1 MAKQAAF
8 DTSWMNLGAEAFLDP
23 FHQVRQSNGRFFLA
37 HLANEC
43 EDLLGELVRLLGTAL
58 VWHQAGKT
66 VLLEG
71 RLCLVERW
79 PRKTEVCRRIRHGL
93 SFGPYAAQHLV
104 LDLDQIARIEEILLE
119 EQLVADVFR
128 ARVQRALL
136 LERPDLGVVV
146 GHRQFAN
153 LPRNV

>member
-23 FHQVRQSNGRFFLA
+23 FHQVRQSNGRFLLA

-79 PRKTEVCRRIRHGL
+79 PRKTEICRRIRHGL
-93 SFGPYAAQHLV
+93 SFGPHAAQHLV
-104 LDLDQIARIEEILLE
+104 LDLDQIPGIEEAVLGKQRIGDCAGPRIEGS
-119 EQLVADVFR
+119 
-128 ARVQRALL
+128 LL
-136 LERPDLGVVV
+136 LQDCELGILFRHMQR
-146 GHRQFAN
+146 GKWPWR
-153 LPRNV
+153 L